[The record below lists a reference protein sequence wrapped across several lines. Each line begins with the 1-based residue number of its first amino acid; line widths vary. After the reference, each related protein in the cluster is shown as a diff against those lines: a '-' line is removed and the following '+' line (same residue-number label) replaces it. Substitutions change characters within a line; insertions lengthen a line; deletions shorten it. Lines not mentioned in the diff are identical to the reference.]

1 LNLALII
8 SIFGILLFVFYQDVK
23 YRQIHIVLPVLIFLN
38 SFYFLTKK
46 NYENYQVLL
55 YNIVFVVLT
64 IGLLVVYMSVKNKS
78 FLNPFAN
85 YFGLGD
91 LLFFL
96 AITPLFVTYNY
107 ILYFIFSMVFSAVL
121 QLFFS
126 KIMKVK
132 TVPLA
137 GFAALFLILI
147 ITKDLIFGFSKITLI
162 V

>member
-1 LNLALII
+1 MNLALII

>member
-1 LNLALII
+1 MNLALII
-8 SIFGILLFVFYQDVK
+8 SILGILLFVFYQDVK
-23 YRQIHIVLPVLIFLN
+23 YRQIHIVLPILIFLN

-46 NYENYQVLL
+46 NFINYQILL
-55 YNIVFVVLT
+55 YNVIFVVLT
-64 IGLLVVYMSVKNKS
+64 ISLLVIYMSIKNKS

-91 LLFFL
+91 LMFFI
-96 AITPLFVTYNY
+96 AITPLFITYNY

-121 QLFFS
+121 QSLFS
-126 KIMKVK
+126 KVMNAK

-137 GFAALFLILI
+137 GFSALFLILI
-147 ITKDLIFGFSKITLI
+147 ITKDLIFSFGKITLI